1 MRAFSSSA
9 IALLAAFVFRLPRI
23 SSSCSRSSSE
33 SSESSSSAERSR
45 SAGVSSNSICHPET
59 LARPTMRLCD
69 LSRRWLEMAEADE

>member
-23 SSSCSRSSSE
+23 SSSCSRS